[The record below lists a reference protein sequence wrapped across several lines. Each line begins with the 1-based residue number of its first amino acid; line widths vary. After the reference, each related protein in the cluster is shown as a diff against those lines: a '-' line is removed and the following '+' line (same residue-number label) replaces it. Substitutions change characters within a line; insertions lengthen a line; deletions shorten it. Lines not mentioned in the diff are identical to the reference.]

1 MATYKDIIILQDGVS
16 RTLEEILNKTEK
28 VTKKTSELQ
37 KKLANMGTK
46 LKDFG
51 KTWSLRVTAPITA
64 AATASFKFASDMTET
79 LGKTEVVFGEQA
91 DAVKKWSE
99 TSISQ
104 MGLAAQTAL
113 DSAALY
119 GDMATSMGLSQ
130 EQAAK
135 MSMELTRLGADLAS
149 FKNIS
154 NDIAQTAL
162 KSIFT
167 GETESLKELGVV
179 MTEVNLQEY
188 ARQQGIRKTISRMTE
203 QEKVMLRYQY
213 VLSKTKNSQ
222 GDFARTNQNAA
233 NQMRMLTENLKQV
246 GMQLGQILVPVITK
260 ALQKI
265 NEWLVKF
272 QSLDKRTQKI
282 IIVVG
287 LLAAAIP
294 PLVIALGTVAA
305 AFSVIAAHP
314 LVLTI
319 MGIVAAFAMLYKWAQ
334 MIGEAFG
341 RIVAYWDKIMGANG
355 VVGKIKAFWNV
366 LTGDTEELEQ
376 TQTQVKINKSLPP
389 KYSEVQEATN
399 KNIIKP
405 QQQTEEATNSYINT
419 PQQQKVSNITA
430 AQATPR
436 NSTTNNT
443 MNMTFNTSATV
454 RQEADVDKIGQS
466 MVKQFTTAYN
476 NMGNYTPVR

>member
-16 RTLEEILNKTEK
+16 RTLEEILNKTQQ
-28 VTKKTSELQ
+28 VTKKTGDLQ
-37 KKLANMGTK
+37 KKLSNIGTK

-51 KTWSLRVTAPITA
+51 KSWSLRVTAPITA
-64 AATASFKFASDMTET
+64 GGIAAFKFASDMTET

-91 DAVKKWSE
+91 EIVKKWAE
-99 TSISQ
+99 TSITQ

-119 GDMATSMGLSQ
+119 GDMATGMGLSQ

-135 MSMELTRLGADLAS
+135 MATELTKLGADLAS

-154 NDIAQTAL
+154 NDVAQTAL

-167 GETESLKELGVV
+167 GETESLKNLGVV
-179 MTEVNLQEY
+179 MTEVNLQEF

-233 NQMRMLTENLKQV
+233 NQMRMVGENIKQV
-246 GMQLGQILVPVITK
+246 GTQIGQILVPVITRV
-260 ALQKI
+260 LQKI

-272 QSLDKRTQKI
+272 QSLDTRTQRI
-282 IIVVG
+282 IVVVG

-294 PLVIALGTVAA
+294 PLAIALGTLAVS
-305 AFSVIAAHP
+305 FSVLAAHP
-314 LVLTI
+314 LALTI
-319 MGIVAAFAMLYKWAQ
+319 MGIVTGFVVLYKWAEK
-334 MIGEAFG
+334 IGEAFG
-341 RIVAYWDKIMGANG
+341 RIVAYWDKISNAKGIMGKMGA
-355 VVGKIKAFWNV
+355 VWDV
-366 LTGDTEELEQ
+366 LTGNTENNGQ
-376 TQTQVKINKSLPP
+376 PQAQ
-389 KYSEVQEATN
+389 
-399 KNIIKP
+399 P
-405 QQQTEEATNSYINT
+405 QQNAA
-419 PQQQKVSNITA
+419 VDNITTS
-430 AQATPR
+430 QYVPR
-436 NSTTNNT
+436 ANMTNNN

-454 RQEADVDKIGQS
+454 RQEADIDKIGQTLVNKFS
-466 MVKQFTTAYN
+466 QAYN
-476 NMGNYTPVR
+476 NMGNYSYTPIR

>member
-16 RTLEEILNKTEK
+16 RTLEDILNKTEQ
-28 VTKKTSELQ
+28 VTKKTTALS
-37 KKLANMGTK
+37 KKLENMGSK

-79 LGKTEVVFGEQA
+79 MGKIEVVFGKQA
-91 DAVKKWSE
+91 EVVKQWSN

-135 MSMELTRLGADLAS
+135 MATELTRLGADLAS

-167 GETESLKELGVV
+167 GETESLKGLGVV
-179 MTEVNLQEY
+179 MTEVNLQEF

-213 VLSKTKNSQ
+213 VLSKTKNAQ
-222 GDFARTNQNAA
+222 GDFSRTNQNAA

-246 GMQLGQILVPVITK
+246 GMQLGQILVPAITK
-260 ALQKI
+260 ALQKV
-265 NEWLVKF
+265 NDWLVRF

-282 IIVVG
+282 IVVVG
-287 LLAAAIP
+287 LLTAAIP
-294 PLVIALGTVAA
+294 PLVIALGTVATA
-305 AFSVIAAHP
+305 LSVLAAHP

-319 MGIVAAFAMLYKWAQ
+319 MAIVAGFSMLYKWAQ
-334 MIGEAFG
+334 KIGEAFG
-341 RIVAYWDKIMGANG
+341 RIIAYWDKISGAEG
-355 VVGKIKAFWNV
+355 ISGKIGAFWDV
-366 LTGDTEELEQ
+366 MTGDTAQ
-376 TQTQVKINKSLPP
+376 FDRPQQNAI
-389 KYSEVQEATN
+389 
-399 KNIIKP
+399 KNIT
-405 QQQTEEATNSYINT
+405 Q
-419 PQQQKVSNITA
+419 

-436 NSTTNNT
+436 NNTTNNN

-454 RQEADVDKIGQS
+454 RQEADVDKIGKTLVNKFS
-466 MVKQFTTAYN
+466 TAYN
-476 NMGNYTPVR
+476 NMGNYTAVPAI

>member
-16 RTLEEILNKTEK
+16 RTLEEILSKTEK
-28 VTKKTSELQ
+28 VTKKTSDLQ
-37 KKLANMGTK
+37 KKLSNMGSK

-51 KTWSLRVTAPITA
+51 KSWSLRVTAPIAA

-79 LGKTEVVFGEQA
+79 MGKIDVVFGKQA
-91 DAVKKWSE
+91 EIVKKWSN

-135 MSMELTRLGADLAS
+135 MATELTKLGADLAS

-167 GETESLKELGVV
+167 GETESLKGLGIV
-179 MTEVNLQEY
+179 MTEVNLQEF
-188 ARQQGIRKTISRMTE
+188 ARQQGIRKSISRMKE

-213 VLSKTKNSQ
+213 VLSKTKNAQ
-222 GDFARTNQNAA
+222 GDFSRTNQNAA

-260 ALQKI
+260 VLQKV
-265 NEWLVKF
+265 NEWLEKF
-272 QSLDKRTQKI
+272 QKLDKRTQRI
-282 IIVVG
+282 IVVVG

-294 PLVIALGTVAA
+294 PLVVALGTVAT
-305 AFSVIAAHP
+305 AFSILAAHP

-319 MGIVAAFAMLYKWAQ
+319 MGIVAGFAILYKWAE

-341 RIVAYWDKIMGANG
+341 RIVAYWDKIASAQGIT
-355 VVGKIKAFWNV
+355 GKLGAFWDA
-366 LTGDTEELEQ
+366 LTGNTENLDRPQQAAEQ
-376 TQTQVKINKSLPP
+376 ITRIN
-389 KYSEVQEATN
+389 Q
-399 KNIIKP
+399 P
-405 QQQTEEATNSYINT
+405 QQQVV
-419 PQQQKVSNITA
+419 KNITA

-436 NSTTNNT
+436 NNTTNNN

-454 RQEADVDKIGQS
+454 RQEADIDKIGQTLVNKFS
-466 MVKQFTTAYN
+466 TAYN
-476 NMGNYTPVR
+476 NMGNYSPVR